1 MDYKNYN
8 DYELIYMIREND
20 DTSKSILLRKYYPIL
35 VSIANEYYHK
45 YKHYG
50 CDYDDFLQ
58 EAYIAFFNSLVSFNE
73 NKNVLLY
80 SYVVLC
86 VRRKMMTFSKKISKG
101 YKSFSYDDYDKIND
115 IIDTKSNVYSYITDF
130 ESEKRLKK
138 IILNLSFNDS
148 AIVELRING
157 FSYKEIS
164 LLLEIPIS
172 TIEYKFRNFRQRYKK
187 IFTDFII

>member
-1 MDYKNYN
+1 
-8 DYELIYMIREND
+8 
-20 DTSKSILLRKYYPIL
+20 
-35 VSIANEYYHK
+35 
-45 YKHYG
+45 
-50 CDYDDFLQ
+50 
-58 EAYIAFFNSLVSFNE
+58 
-73 NKNVLLY
+73 
-80 SYVVLC
+80 
-86 VRRKMMTFSKKISKG
+86 MMTFSKKISKG

>member
-1 MDYKNYN
+1 MDYKKYN

-20 DTSKSILLRKYYPIL
+20 DTSKSILFKKYYPIL

-45 YKHYG
+45 YKHFAY
-50 CDYDDFLQ
+50 DYDDFLQ

-80 SYVVLC
+80 SYIVLC
-86 VRRKMMTFSKKISKG
+86 VRRKMMTFCKKISKG
-101 YKSFSYDDYDKIND
+101 CKIFSYDDYDEIND
-115 IIDTKSNVYSYITDF
+115 IIDTRSNVYSHITDF
-130 ESEKRLKK
+130 ESLKK
-138 IILNLSFNDS
+138 LKNIILNLSFNDS

-172 TIEYKFRNFRQRYKK
+172 TIEYKFRNFRQKYKK
-187 IFTDFII
+187 IFTDIIF